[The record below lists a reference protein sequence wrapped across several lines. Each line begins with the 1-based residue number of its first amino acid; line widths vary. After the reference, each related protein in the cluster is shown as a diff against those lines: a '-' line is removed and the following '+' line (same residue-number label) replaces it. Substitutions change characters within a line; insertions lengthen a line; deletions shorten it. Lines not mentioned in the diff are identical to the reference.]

1 MRRSASPLSLIL
13 LGFGVFL
20 LVLAP
25 MLAWYVEPRAKRTPI
40 DVNQTTVFTGQG
52 RYFDQGALETKDD
65 QRLTITRR
73 VLGNVPVSEK
83 NDVAVWD
90 VSTTIDNPET
100 LPHKDPRRS
109 FLWTTERWV
118 TDRETNKPVHCCDE
132 APQRF
137 EGDAY
142 LKFPFGVE
150 ERGYRWWDSTLKD
163 TVPLRYQDRAE
174 VQGYEGMR
182 FTGEVEPT
190 RSGSRQ
196 VPGRLVGLPE
206 RPQVSAE
213 EWYTNSGVELIVDER
228 TGRILK
234 ATTGPRLTLRAPG
247 SDKDAVVLLESKAIA
262 FTADTQRNQV
272 ELASADSKRLKLVG
286 ETVPAA
292 GGVAGLVLAA
302 VGAVLVARGRSRTAE
317 ARDRDETRQ

>member
-40 DVNQTTVFTGQG
+40 DIDTTTVFTGKG
-52 RYFDQGALETKDD
+52 RYFDQAALETKDD
-65 QRLTITRR
+65 QSLTITRR
-73 VLGNVPVSEK
+73 VLGNVSESEK

-100 LPHKDPRRS
+100 LPHGDPRRS

-118 TDRETNKPVHCCDE
+118 TDRATNKPVHCCDE
-132 APQRF
+132 APRRF
-137 EGDAY
+137 QGDAY

-150 ERGYRWWDSTLKD
+150 EKSYRWWDGTLKD
-163 TVPLRYQDRAE
+163 TVPLRYQDRAK

-182 FTGEVEPT
+182 FTGSVEPT

-196 VPGRLVGLPE
+196 VPGRLVGLPD
-206 RPQVSAE
+206 RPQVNAE
-213 EWYTNSGVELIVDER
+213 EWYANSGVELIVDER

-234 ATTGPRLTLRAPG
+234 ASIGPRLTLRAPG
-247 SDKDAVVLLESKAIA
+247 SDKDAVVLLESKRLS
-262 FTADTQRNQV
+262 FDTKTQRTQV
-272 ELASADSKRLKLVG
+272 DLASADSKRLELVG

-292 GGVAGLVLAA
+292 GGIAGLLLAG
-302 VGAVLVARGRSRTAE
+302 VGAVLVARGRSRDTE
-317 ARDRDETRQ
+317 ARRDDETRQ